1 MSGGLK
7 QKIRQRMDELGIEP
21 KRSLGQNFLISEG
34 VVKRIIEAAE
44 VKNYSE
50 VFEIGPGLGALTDFI
65 IEEAANLHLVELDQ
79 SFAEYWRGRSQTVI
93 EIDALKHQWVPLKSS
108 KRRLLISNLPYQISS
123 RLVVD
128 FSKNPAIFNRMIL
141 MFQKEVAQRIQAKTS
156 SADYGLLSVVAQSY
170 WSIEKVT
177 EAGAIDF
184 FPKPKVASR
193 VLKFDHK
200 PILDSNI
207 SDQEY
212 LAFLKLSFANRR
224 KILLPKLSSLASK
237 DKLKAVFEDQS
248 LDLKVRAEN
257 LSAEQFRD
265 LYRALKTE

>member
-1 MSGGLK
+1 MIGGLK
-7 QKIRQRMDELGIEP
+7 QKIKQRMQELGIEP

-34 VVKRIIEAAE
+34 VVKKIIAAAE
-44 VKNYSE
+44 VDSYPE

-65 IEEAANLHLVELDQ
+65 IEKASQLNLIELDHR
-79 SFAEYWRGRSQTVI
+79 FAEYWRSRNQRVF
-93 EIDALKHQWVPLKSS
+93 EIDALKHPWSPLPSEDQ
-108 KRRLLISNLPYQISS
+108 RLLISNLPYQISS

-128 FSKNPAIFNRMIL
+128 FSKSEPIFTRMVL
-141 MFQKEVAQRIQAKTS
+141 MFQKEVAQRIQATAHR
-156 SADYGLLSVVAQSY
+156 ADYGLLSVVAQSY
-170 WSIEKVT
+170 WRIEKVT

-200 PILDSNI
+200 PILAANI

-224 KILLPKLSSLASK
+224 KILKPKLSAFASK
-237 DKLKAVFEDQS
+237 DKLSAIFDDQS
-248 LDLKVRAEN
+248 LDPKVRAEN
-257 LSAEQFRD
+257 LSPQQFRD